1 MTDIL
6 FLTLLVIHVSSIVAW
21 MGGAAL
27 FVSVITPSLRT
38 MSPAARGEFVTATLP
53 RYFRFVGGSSITA
66 VVAGLV
72 LYGYI
77 TQAATSLAPIGSGQI
92 SLQIGVIIALVA
104 LIVLFGLGMPAGRK
118 MVSLAKQMGKGPSDD
133 LAAQLALQ
141 QRKAAMASR
150 LGLALLGVTLILMIL
165 GAEL

>member
-1 MTDIL
+1 MVDVL
-6 FLTLLVIHVSSIVAW
+6 FLALLVVHVTSIVAW
-21 MGGAAL
+21 MGGAVL
-27 FVSVITPSLRT
+27 FVSVIAPSLRT

-53 RYFRFVGGSSITA
+53 SYFRFIQGSSITA

-72 LYGYI
+72 LYTYQI
-77 TQAATSLAPIGSGQI
+77 TTGQAPTGSGGI
-92 SLQIGVIIALVA
+92 SLQVGITLALIA

-118 MVSLAKQMGKGPSDD
+118 MVALVKQMGKGPSED

-141 QRKAAMASR
+141 QRKATMAARS
-150 LGLALLGVTLILMIL
+150 GVALLGVTLVLMIL